1 MNLDNY
7 IGISLGLGLS
17 FLSISGL
24 TTLNKK
30 CNLQNNQYSQKSR
43 CSTLNMKLG
52 LTSMGVGGGLIVCK
66 YILN

>member
-1 MNLDNY
+1 MSLDKY
-7 IGISLGLGLS
+7 IGLSLGLGLS

-24 TTLNKK
+24 TALNKK
-30 CNLQNNQYSQKSR
+30 CSLQNNQCSQKSA

-52 LTSMGVGGGLIVCK
+52 LSSMGIGGGLIVCK